1 VTRAA
6 RALAQSAPS
15 FYDRAQMS
23 LTPDMREELR
33 ALLQAT
39 RSQLEFERACGSAGV
54 QRLPETRAPRELAAV
69 PASSPSPG
77 AIDSAR
83 FEPESLAP
91 ARASEPAVPHG
102 AIAAA
107 TIAQP
112 PAATIPAA
120 ERLYRLEV
128 LAREAATCTLC
139 GLHEKRQQSVFARG
153 SATAEVAFV
162 GEGPG
167 RDEDIQ
173 GFPFVGAAGKLLDRM
188 VAAMGYGRDEVYV
201 CNVVKCRP
209 PENRTPRPEEM
220 LACSRYLVPQ
230 LECVGPKYIVA
241 LGRCAAQALGVA
253 EVTGPWRGRF
263 GAWRGIPVMPT
274 YHPAFLL
281 RSPEFKRVVWEDL
294 QQVMGRLGRQAKRAE
309 S

>member
-1 VTRAA
+1 MT
-6 RALAQSAPS
+6 
-15 FYDRAQMS
+15 AQMS
-23 LTPDMREELR
+23 LTPELREELR

-39 RSQLEFERACGSAGV
+39 RSQLEFERACGSSGV
-54 QRLPETRAPRELAAV
+54 QLLPYSRAPRELATAAPPLAAPRV
-69 PASSPSPG
+69 ERAAEDLESTRRPEPPASN
-77 AIDSAR
+77 
-83 FEPESLAP
+83 
-91 ARASEPAVPHG
+91 
-102 AIAAA
+102 AIASS
-107 TIAQP
+107 INLP
-112 PAATIPAA
+112 PAAAIPPE
-120 ERLYRLEV
+120 ERAHRLEV
-128 LAREAATCTLC
+128 LAQEAATCTAC
-139 GLHEKRQQSVFARG
+139 VLHEKRQKNVFARG
-153 SATAEVAFV
+153 SALAEIAFV

-173 GFPFVGAAGKLLDRM
+173 GLPFVGAAGQLLDKM
-188 VAAMGYGRDEVYV
+188 VAAMGYGRDDVYI

-230 LECVGPKYIVA
+230 LDCVAPKYIVA

-253 EVTGPWRGRF
+253 DVTGPWRGRF

-294 QQVMGRLGRQAKRAE
+294 QQVMGRLGRSAKRAE

>member
-1 VTRAA
+1 M
-6 RALAQSAPS
+6 P
-15 FYDRAQMS
+15 
-23 LTPDMREELR
+23 
-33 ALLQAT
+33 
-39 RSQLEFERACGSAGV
+39 
-54 QRLPETRAPRELAAV
+54 PE
-69 PASSPSPG
+69 
-77 AIDSAR
+77 
-83 FEPESLAP
+83 
-91 ARASEPAVPHG
+91 
-102 AIAAA
+102 
-107 TIAQP
+107 
-112 PAATIPAA
+112 
-120 ERLYRLEV
+120 ERLHRLEV
-128 LAREAATCTLC
+128 LAREAAACTSC
-139 GLHEKRQQSVFARG
+139 VLHEKRQQTVFARG
-153 SATAEVAFV
+153 TATADVAFV

-188 VAAMGYGRDEVYV
+188 VAAMGYERDEVYI

-253 EVTGPWRGRF
+253 DVTGPWRGRF